1 MVVFMSET
9 GLRPQEVTA
18 LEHSDVDRSA
28 LVAFVRRVYAGGRV
42 KEPKTERSRRPTVC
56 SRRRRARRWF
66 RRLVGVGARGEVA
79 ARRENV
85 PPYPGD
91 SKDGSDGTRTRDL
104 RRDRPVLAVP
114 EESG

>member
-18 LEHSDVDRSA
+18 LEHSDVDRAA

-42 KEPKTERSRRPTVC
+42 KEPKTERSRRPTVR
-56 SRRRRARRWF
+56 SRRRRARRPRRWL

-79 ARRENV
+79 ARREKV

-104 RRDRPVLAVP
+104 RRDRPAF
-114 EESG
+114 